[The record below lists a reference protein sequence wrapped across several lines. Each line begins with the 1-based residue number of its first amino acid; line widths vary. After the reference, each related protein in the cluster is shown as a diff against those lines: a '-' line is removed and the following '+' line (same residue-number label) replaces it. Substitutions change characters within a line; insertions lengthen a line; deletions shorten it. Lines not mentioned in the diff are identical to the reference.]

1 MVGNMVH
8 ILLRQ
13 DLKKGGMAI
22 ISLHESYES
31 VTEKADLEA
40 DYYEER
46 GYVVE
51 RCCCHSFIVKA
62 VDRPLWHYFI
72 SSRTIDK

>member
-22 ISLHESYES
+22 LSVHASFESAID
-31 VTEKADLEA
+31 KIKLEA
-40 DYYEER
+40 DYYEDR

-51 RCCCHSFIVKA
+51 RNYDHSFFVKA
-62 VDRPLWHYFI
+62 VDRPLWYYFI

>member
-13 DLKKGGMAI
+13 DLKKGGVAI
-22 ISLHESYES
+22 LSVHASFESAIDEI
-31 VTEKADLEA
+31 KLEA
-40 DYYEER
+40 DYYEDR

-51 RCCCHSFIVKA
+51 RNYDHSFFVKA
-62 VDRPLWHYFI
+62 VDRPLWYYFI